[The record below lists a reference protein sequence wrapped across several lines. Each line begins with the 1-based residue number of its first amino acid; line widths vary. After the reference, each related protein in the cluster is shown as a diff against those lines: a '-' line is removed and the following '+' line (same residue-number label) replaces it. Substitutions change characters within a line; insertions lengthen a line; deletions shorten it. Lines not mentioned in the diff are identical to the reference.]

1 MKAIILSDFGGPSQL
16 RLEDVPTPEAGAHDV
31 LVQVEA
37 AGVCHHDLLHRA
49 GKLAGAPKG
58 VILGH
63 EWRAALW
70 ERGPP

>member
-1 MKAIILSDFGGPSQL
+1 MKAIIFSDFGGPAQL

-58 VILGH
+58 LSSVTS
-63 EWRAALW
+63 
-70 ERGPP
+70 